1 MATMSAL
8 LRRARCLIRCCGI
21 LSFIAVLVFAL
32 ASAAWCTSRNGPQT
46 DIQGHRFRVQSEN
59 IDQMPILIA
68 DSKNGGFQRNFQEW
82 QSLTPQERNLAA
94 SDAAVEPHVPPTSAP
109 TPSRPQQQLS
119 RPKRGQLQR
128 ALDNWSNSC
137 RRLKKR
143 PSAEDSGTETTPCH
157 VIKNPIRH

>member
-82 QSLTPQERNLAA
+82 QSLTPQEKETLRRRMQQLNRM
-94 SDAAVEPHVPPTSAP
+94 PPQD
-109 TPSRPQQQLS
+109 RRHLQDLNNRWQQLS
-119 RPKRGQLQR
+119 PAERGQLQR
-128 ALDNWSNSC
+128 ALDNWNNLSPSEKEAI
-137 RRLKKR
+137 RRR
-143 PSAEDSGTETTPCH
+143 FG
-157 VIKNPIRH
+157 N